1 MVILGALVAG
11 HHPLTPRER
20 ALALLPA
27 EATIL
32 EAPSEDAEGAFATV
46 VGRYAGALDRGD
58 DPGDAFTT
66 ASSELG
72 WMPVGSE

>member
-1 MVILGALVAG
+1 MSWAPAAPARRRSAARLDV
-11 HHPLTPRER
+11 E
-20 ALALLPA
+20 LPKVFG
-27 EATIL
+27 
-32 EAPSEDAEGAFATV
+32 EDAEGAFATV
-46 VGRYAGALDRGD
+46 VGRYAASLDRGD